1 MSATVFFLMLT
12 IAFSGMLET
21 PLMMTGVTSTSSQTI
36 GTCVQPSDQ
45 FLASPSSVQDADA
58 PWP

>member
-1 MSATVFFLMLT
+1 MFFLMLT